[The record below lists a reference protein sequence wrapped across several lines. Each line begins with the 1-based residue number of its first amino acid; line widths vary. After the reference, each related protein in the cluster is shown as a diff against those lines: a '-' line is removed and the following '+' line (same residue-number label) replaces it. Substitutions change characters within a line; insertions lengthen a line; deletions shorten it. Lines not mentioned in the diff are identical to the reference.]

1 MDDWGDGAVQ
11 LVEIPTDDEFHDNV
25 VAMWVPKQPAKAGT
39 NLQLRYR
46 LYWSADEPHPSSLA
60 RCVATRMGRGG
71 EPGKPRPKGVRKF
84 EVEFLGGPLAGL
96 PFGTKPE
103 PILWAASGAF
113 SYVFTEAVPDS
124 VPGHWRASF
133 DYTAAGPGVVE
144 MRLFLKSGDQTL
156 SETWSYQYHEQ
167 A

>member
-1 MDDWGDGAVQ
+1 M
-11 LVEIPTDDEFHDNV
+11 
-25 VAMWVPKQPAKAGT
+25 
-39 NLQLRYR
+39 
-46 LYWSADEPHPSSLA
+46 
-60 RCVATRMGRGG
+60 
-71 EPGKPRPKGVRKF
+71 
-84 EVEFLGGPLAGL
+84 
-96 PFGTKPE
+96 
-103 PILWAASGAF
+103 LWAASGAF